1 MKSTTAIDLKFS
13 NLHIDPDKK
22 IVIEVLVETD
32 AYYQA
37 LYLHF
42 LLIKPKYIDDQNPLS
57 TSNY

>member
-42 LLIKPKYIDDQNPLS
+42 LLIKPKYIDDQKMKV
-57 TSNY
+57 